1 MKNLKKM
8 LMILVFGMMT
18 FLVVTPASAAKV
30 LDYEW
35 VCRGCGGN
43 CLEEIV
49 IEGKPVLLDTSN

>member
-1 MKNLKKM
+1 
-8 LMILVFGMMT
+8 MILVFGMMT